1 MQLLYSERGNE
12 EQLGAQY
19 DSFLRLT
26 VLSWQ
31 GARLFLELNE
41 VDRFKEQPPVL
52 PIPWGWLTCE
62 EQFCGFGRRAV
73 HRALPRGAQWRVQR
87 SVWNKV
93 LLQNSKKKSE
103 DWVHLQE
110 DWLSHALLRVLFFR
124 EAMHRWVQ
132 LLQLLEHS
140 QKSVKHCGGQEPA
153 QRKISAKRGQE
164 DLQLQKVKM
173 SEEVLLVLQCRC
185 DL

>member
-52 PIPWGWLTCE
+52 PIP
-62 EQFCGFGRRAV
+62 
-73 HRALPRGAQWRVQR
+73 
-87 SVWNKV
+87 
-93 LLQNSKKKSE
+93 
-103 DWVHLQE
+103 
-110 DWLSHALLRVLFFR
+110 
-124 EAMHRWVQ
+124 
-132 LLQLLEHS
+132 
-140 QKSVKHCGGQEPA
+140 
-153 QRKISAKRGQE
+153 
-164 DLQLQKVKM
+164 
-173 SEEVLLVLQCRC
+173 
-185 DL
+185 